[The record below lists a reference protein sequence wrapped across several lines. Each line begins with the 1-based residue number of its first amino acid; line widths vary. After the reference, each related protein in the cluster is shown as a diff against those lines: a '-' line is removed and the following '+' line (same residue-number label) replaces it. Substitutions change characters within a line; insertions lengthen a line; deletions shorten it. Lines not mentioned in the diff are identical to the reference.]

1 VKIKKEKAA
10 APVLSSV
17 HVDGSGRQ
25 LRGRKA
31 AQSYVDRGSDDEKAS
46 LRAESRTSRRQ
57 TIANFA
63 TSAAEPPPP
72 SRSVSRRMS
81 IASSVSSIGDSRS
94 VSRAPS
100 VAASRR
106 SVAPST
112 TSSNGVP
119 MKKARGTAAA
129 ARAPQRPP
137 VPRIPSG
144 YSVRSS
150 LPKGKENDDLD
161 RLASGMGQITLGIPS
176 SEEHGVREKAAEA
189 PKKRITLKMPSK
201 EEHDAREKAKA
212 ASRKA
217 TSKHLRIPPGTTLS

>member
-1 VKIKKEKAA
+1 VKVKKEKAV

-17 HVDGSGRQ
+17 HADGSGRQ

-31 AQSYVDRGSDDEKAS
+31 APSYVDRGSDDEKAS
-46 LRAESRTSRRQ
+46 LHAESRTSRRQ
-57 TIANFA
+57 TIADFA

-100 VAASRR
+100 VASRR

-112 TSSNGVP
+112 TSANGVP

-129 ARAPQRPP
+129 ARALQRPP

-144 YSVRSS
+144 YSVRNSA
-150 LPKGKENDDLD
+150 PKGKENDDLD
-161 RLASGMGQITLGIPS
+161 RLASGMGQITLGVSS
-176 SEEHGVREKAAEA
+176 SEEHGAREKAAEA

-212 ASRKA
+212 ASRKP
-217 TSKHLRIPPGTTLS
+217 TSKYL